1 LKPYVTFVVVLLV
14 IINGGFKMKR
24 TIIVFML
31 AVFAIAMVSAQGNN
45 RWGQKQ
51 PRGPQSQSW
60 NRGQQQRQFTPP
72 ESASVS
78 GNLTIVQG
86 MIAVK
91 SNDTTYF
98 VRGLN
103 RYVGFIDGLK
113 EGAAVKLEGFA
124 RTNPQDEKVK
134 FMSVQKLTLNG
145 KDYDVARPRGN
156 ANPGNA
162 RPGPGKVTPYPNR
175 MQHPQ
180 PRQGGK
186 R

>member
-1 LKPYVTFVVVLLV
+1 
-14 IINGGFKMKR
+14 MKR
-24 TIIVFML
+24 AILFFML

-45 RWGQKQ
+45 RWDSGQRQ
-51 PRGPQSQSW
+51 GFSPRGPHHQSW
-60 NRGQQQRQFTPP
+60 DRGHQQRRFMNPENNRSQRQREITPP
-72 ESASVS
+72 ESANVS

-103 RYVGFIDGLK
+103 RYIGFIDGLK
-113 EGAAVKLEGFA
+113 EGATVKLEGFA
-124 RTNPQDEKVK
+124 RTNPQDDKIK

-145 KDYDVARPRGN
+145 KDYDIARPRGN
-156 ANPGNA
+156 ASPGDA

-175 MQHPQ
+175 MNQ
-180 PRQGGK
+180 PRQGG
-186 R
+186 RR

>member
-1 LKPYVTFVVVLLV
+1 MF
-14 IINGGFKMKR
+14 
-24 TIIVFML
+24 FML

-45 RWGQKQ
+45 RWGQGQ
-51 PRGPQSQSW
+51 RHGFSPRVPQSQSW
-60 NRGQQQRQFTPP
+60 NRGQQPRQITPP

-91 SNDTTYF
+91 NNDTTYLI
-98 VRGLN
+98 RGLN
-103 RYVGFIDGLK
+103 RYIGFIDGLK
-113 EGAAVKLEGFA
+113 EGAAVTLEGFA
-124 RTNPQDEKVK
+124 RPNPRDDKVK

-145 KDYDVARPRGN
+145 KDYDVARPSGN

-162 RPGPGKVTPYPNR
+162 KPGPGKVTPYPNR

-180 PRQGGK
+180 PRQGG
-186 R
+186 RR

>member
-1 LKPYVTFVVVLLV
+1 
-14 IINGGFKMKR
+14 MKR
-24 TIIVFML
+24 TILVFTL
-31 AVFAIAMVSAQGNN
+31 AVFAIAMVSAQGND
-45 RWGQKQ
+45 RWGRGQRQ
-51 PRGPQSQSW
+51 GFSPRGPQSQSW
-60 NRGQQQRQFTPP
+60 NRGQQQRQITPP

-91 SNDTTYF
+91 NNDTTYL

-113 EGAAVKLEGFA
+113 EGAAVTLEGFA
-124 RTNPQDEKVK
+124 RSTPQDEKVK

-156 ANPGNA
+156 ANPGKA
-162 RPGPGKVTPYPNR
+162 MPGPGKVTPYPNR

-180 PRQGGK
+180 PKQGGK

>member
-1 LKPYVTFVVVLLV
+1 
-14 IINGGFKMKR
+14 MKR
-24 TIIVFML
+24 TIFVLML
-31 AVFAIAMVSAQGNN
+31 AVCAIAMVSAQGND
-45 RWGQKQ
+45 RRGSGQRHGFSPQ
-51 PRGPQSQSW
+51 GPQHQSW
-60 NRGQQQRQFTPP
+60 NRGQQQRPITPP
-72 ESASVS
+72 ESESVS

-91 SNDTTYF
+91 NNDTTYF

-103 RYVGFIDGLK
+103 RYIGFIDGLK

-156 ANPGNA
+156 ANPGKA
-162 RPGPGKVTPYPNR
+162 MPGPGKVTPYPNK

-180 PRQGGK
+180 PRQKGK